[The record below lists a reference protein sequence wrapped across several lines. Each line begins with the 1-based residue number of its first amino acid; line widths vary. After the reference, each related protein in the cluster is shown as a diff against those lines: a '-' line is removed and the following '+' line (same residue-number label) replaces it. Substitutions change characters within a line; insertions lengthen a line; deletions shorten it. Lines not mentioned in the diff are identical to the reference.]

1 MNSRVLT
8 NFRDHP
14 SLRFDDAKSVFK
26 IEGKLY
32 LLSEGV
38 VQEIIPKGIQKDNIG
53 EPYRNLVNLNFVFK
67 DSTLNDWNFYRIH
80 FAPEDEQALRQL
92 ISPETDAEKR
102 IDA

>member
-1 MNSRVLT
+1 MTNKVLT

-14 SLRFDDAKSVFK
+14 TLRNYAYQSVFK

-67 DSTLNDWNFYRIH
+67 DSNLNDWNFYRIH
-80 FAPEDEQALRQL
+80 FAPEHEEALRQL
-92 ISPETDAEKR
+92 LS
-102 IDA
+102 